1 MIEVVGATKIFKK
14 PVREKGLWGML
25 KTLFSFKFEEKVAVD
40 NVSFTIQD
48 GEIVGYIGA
57 NGAGKSTTIKMMSG
71 ILTPTSGKVLIDGK
85 EPYHAKHRMEVLKHV
100 GVVFGQKTQLWWD
113 LPLIETF
120 ELLKHIYEI
129 DETEYQER
137 MAYFNEVLGLQEF
150 ASSQVRTLSLGQRM
164 RADLAAALLHNP
176 RILFLDEPT
185 IGLDVLVKENIRKA
199 IKEIHAKY
207 NTTIVLTTHDMS
219 DIENLCSKI
228 VIIDR
233 GKVIFNDKIEK
244 IKEQF
249 GDIREI
255 KVDLEKESAE
265 NVDLAVFQSMFPDHV
280 WVNQENNTLLIRV
293 DANQLS
299 ISSVLAYVFQ
309 QYAVSD
315 VKIGE
320 SSIEHVVKQLYET
333 HTFS

>member
-1 MIEVVGATKIFKK
+1 MIEVMGVTKIFKK
-14 PVREKGLWGML
+14 PIREKGLWGMV

-40 NVSFTIQD
+40 NVSFTIAD

-71 ILTPTSGKVLIDGK
+71 ILTPSSGKVLIDGK

-129 DETEYQER
+129 DETDYQER

-199 IKEIHAKY
+199 IKDIHAKY
-207 NTTIVLTTHDMS
+207 HTTIVLTTHDMS

-228 VIIDR
+228 VIIDH
-233 GKVIFNDKIEK
+233 GKVIFNDKIGK

-255 KVDLEKESAE
+255 KVSLEAGTADIDLET
-265 NVDLAVFQSMFPDHV
+265 FQKQFPDHV
-280 WVNQENNTLLIRV
+280 WVSQEGNTLLIRV

-299 ISSVLAYVFQ
+299 ISAVLTYIFQ
-309 QYAVSD
+309 SYAVSD